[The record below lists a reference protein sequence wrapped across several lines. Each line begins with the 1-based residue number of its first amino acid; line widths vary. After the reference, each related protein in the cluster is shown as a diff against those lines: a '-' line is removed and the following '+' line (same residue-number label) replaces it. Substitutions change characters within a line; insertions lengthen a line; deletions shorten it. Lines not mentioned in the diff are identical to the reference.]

1 MSRFKDFGAGQE
13 TTTEPLSFALYGETF
28 ECYPALQGKFLL
40 DLVASSSSDDPGS
53 SAAVVSSFFSQVL
66 VPESY
71 ERFQA
76 LSVDPERI
84 VSVETLGE
92 VTGWLVSEYSSRP
105 TTAQEN
111 SSSGE

>member
-13 TTTEPLSFALYGETF
+13 TTKEPLSFSLHGETF
-28 ECYPALQGKFLL
+28 ECHPALQGKFLL
-40 DLVASSSSDDPGS
+40 DLVASASSDDPGS

-66 VPESY
+66 TEESY
-71 ERFQA
+71 KRFQA

-92 VTGWLVSEYSSRP
+92 ITGWLVGEYTDRP

>member
-13 TTTEPLSFALYGETF
+13 TSTEPLSFSLHGETF
-28 ECYPALQGKFLL
+28 ECRPALQGKFLL
-40 DLVASSSSDDPGS
+40 DLVASSSGDDPGS
-53 SAAVVSSFFSQVL
+53 SAAVVGKFFNQVL
-66 VPESY
+66 VPESFT
-71 ERFQA
+71 RFEA
-76 LSVDPERI
+76 LSKDPDRI

-92 VTGWLVSEYSSRP
+92 ITGWLVGEYSGRP

>member
-1 MSRFKDFGAGQE
+1 MSRFKDFGAGE
-13 TTTEPLSFALYGETF
+13 ATSTEALSFALYGETF
-28 ECYPALQGKFLL
+28 ECRPALQGKFLL
-40 DLVASSSSDDPGS
+40 DLVASSNSDDPGS
-53 SAAVVSSFFSQVL
+53 SAAVVNSFFSQVL

-76 LSVDPERI
+76 LATDPDRI

-92 VTGWLVSEYSSRP
+92 ITGWLVGEYSSRP

>member
-13 TTTEPLSFALYGETF
+13 TTNEPLSFSLHGETF

-40 DLVASSSSDDPGS
+40 DLVASASSEDPGS
-53 SAAVVSSFFSQVL
+53 SAAVVGSFFSKVL

-71 ERFQA
+71 ERFLA

-92 VTGWLVSEYSSRP
+92 ITGWLVSEYTDRP

-111 SSSGE
+111 SSNGG